1 MSELNVPGEQGI
13 GSIVELVMARVLK
26 KDHEANLQITKQ
38 FADMVKEYG
47 AAYFIFQLDS
57 TDAPMEGI
65 TNIAQTVSANPDE
78 EVWLGLI
85 FYRDRKHRQEVDA
98 KMQKDERM
106 GSLYQRSV
114 ELLAPGTGFIMGEF
128 SHHDFKPR
136 YEEK

>member
-1 MSELNVPGEQGI
+1 MSELNVPREHGI
-13 GSIVELVMARVLK
+13 GSIVELVIARVLK

-47 AAYFIFQLDS
+47 AAYFIFQLNS

-65 TNIAQTVSANPDE
+65 TNIAQTVSANSEE

-85 FYRDRKHRQEVDA
+85 FYQDRKHRQEVDA

-106 GSLYQRSV
+106 GFLYQRSL

-128 SHHDFKPR
+128 SYHDFKPR
-136 YEEK
+136 NEEK